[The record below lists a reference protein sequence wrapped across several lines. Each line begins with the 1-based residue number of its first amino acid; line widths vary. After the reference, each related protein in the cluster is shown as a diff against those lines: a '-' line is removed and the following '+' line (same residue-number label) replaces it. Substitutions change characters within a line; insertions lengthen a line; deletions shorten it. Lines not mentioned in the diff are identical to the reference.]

1 MATHLPH
8 MSKSYDFKVV
18 EFPNGSIE
26 IRLYDKPICE
36 LSVEECGKR
45 QAKIERTIKRR
56 IAMALPKC
64 DEFIPFEDDV
74 CEVLNINY
82 LEDYELTE
90 EMRKRKNARNSYRR
104 TVNKIHDLARCEEWT
119 MFYTLTFS
127 QDVVDREDFGAC
139 MKKARKW
146 FDNVRQRKAKDLKY
160 LIVPELHAD
169 KKSWH
174 IHGLVCNDDGI
185 SYVDSG
191 KRDKHGKVIYNVEN
205 YKFGFSTATRIDD
218 SHKVS
223 SYILKYITK
232 DLCERSL
239 GQNRYF
245 RSNNLQE
252 PKVTQLLSSELFSNG
267 YIHDLDNLE
276 MILSSF
282 GCDEITRI
290 KKVSSEFC
298 SVTYINAD

>member
-1 MATHLPH
+1 
-8 MSKSYDFKVV
+8 MSKTYDFKIV
-18 EFPNGSIE
+18 EFPNGTVE
-26 IRLYDKPICE
+26 FRLYDKPIFE
-36 LSVEECGKR
+36 LSKDECDRR
-45 QAKIERTIKRR
+45 QAKRERTIQCR
-56 IAMALPKC
+56 IDSALPKC
-64 DEFIPFEDDV
+64 KVYIPFEDAEIECVDV
-74 CEVLNINY
+74 NG
-82 LEDYELTE
+82 LEDFEFSEEL
-90 EMRKRKNARNSYRR
+90 RKRKNARDSYRR
-104 TVNKIHDLARCEEWT
+104 TVNKIHDLARCETWV

-127 QDVVDREDFGAC
+127 PEVVDREDFGAC

>member
-1 MATHLPH
+1 
-8 MSKSYDFKVV
+8 MSETYDFKIV
-18 EFPNGSIE
+18 EFPDGSVEFRI
-26 IRLYDKPICE
+26 YDKPICE
-36 LSVEECGKR
+36 LSKEECDRR
-45 QAKIERTIKRR
+45 QAKRERTIQRR
-56 IAMALPKC
+56 IDSALPKC
-64 DEFIPFEDDV
+64 KEFIPFEDKEIECVDV
-74 CEVLNINY
+74 NG
-82 LEDYELTE
+82 LEDFEISEEL
-90 EMRKRKNARNSYRR
+90 RKRKNARDSYRR
-104 TVNKIHDLARCEEWT
+104 TVNKIHDLARCERWT

-127 QDVVDREDFGAC
+127 PSVVDREDFGAC

-146 FDNVRQRKAKDLKY
+146 FNNIRQRKSPNIKY
-160 LIVPELHAD
+160 LIIPELHDD

-174 IHGLVCNDDGI
+174 IHGLVCNDDGV

-191 KRDKHGKVIYNVEN
+191 LKDKQGRIIYNVEK
-205 YKFGFSTATRIDD
+205 YKFGWSTATRIDD
-218 SHKVS
+218 TEKIS
-223 SYILKYITK
+223 SYVLKYITK

-239 GQNRYF
+239 GQHRYF
-245 RSNNLQE
+245 RSKNLQS
-252 PKVTQLLSSELFSNG
+252 PKVTQLLSSDLFLNG